1 MYSLYSSIIRMCLGG
16 KSKAWTS
23 IKECE
28 YLIRL
33 ISSLQSDNNVSNN
46 TNDSAVDKN
55 GKNGAENPRKS
66 NVSLEGIERSTSVSP
81 AGASVG
87 NVPDIALRTSPLPS
101 SQMIN
106 MSAPQQYISHR
117 GPMNGESP
125 ADPSSHSTSQRSY
138 TFQESLREGVSPQS
152 ALPSLSMMDLA
163 QAKEKALQDLNA
175 APRFNL
181 PEPRQLNVDIF
192 PEADPIDMHVLSEL
206 DARQLFDHYHQK
218 MNGFIILLD
227 PFLHTVD
234 YVRRTS
240 PTLFSTILAVS
251 AKFIRPKLYDSLL
264 MHAKQLVGRGIIDGK
279 VSIGLVQSLLIQVYW
294 KKPDDAS
301 AWLRVGEAIRMGYQL
316 HLHRH
321 RTEPLPNDEYE
332 ARLIL
337 DRERTWIDLCAF
349 DQTFFLQS
357 AEEEDGFHQTCMVPF
372 FKINV
377 KDWLKETKQYGVE
390 DDLEQGANFE
400 WIKMQRLSRDI
411 PRAKPGN
418 ARALGQHIQGTLE
431 AAHQQYL
438 DPSSPDAFEIETR
451 PWIRVKY
458 WLAAASLA
466 LSRGLLMAIGIEGNL
481 LADWVVASTV
491 FVDALEVVAKHG
503 YIQYWQDTLGI
514 TLYSMGEF
522 SVKIFNDVHPATQ
535 KAIVGWLERI
545 YQACEL
551 CADGQTDSTA
561 AFISRF
567 FQLCLRAV
575 CSPAPNVPETTSVN
589 TQSADLLQNAPLNQ
603 SLPWLHGSQ
612 TPSNLFHDASYWE
625 GIFPG
630 VATDWG
636 WLLQSLENQITN

>member
-1 MYSLYSSIIRMCLGG
+1 M
-16 KSKAWTS
+16 
-23 IKECE
+23 
-28 YLIRL
+28 
-33 ISSLQSDNNVSNN
+33 
-46 TNDSAVDKN
+46 ND
-55 GKNGAENPRKS
+55 E
-66 NVSLEGIERSTSVSP
+66 
-81 AGASVG
+81 
-87 NVPDIALRTSPLPS
+87 SPL
-101 SQMIN
+101 
-106 MSAPQQYISHR
+106 
-117 GPMNGESP
+117 
-125 ADPSSHSTSQRSY
+125 DPSPHSTSQRSY
-138 TFQESLREGVSPQS
+138 TFQDSIREGISPQS

-163 QAKEKALQDLNA
+163 QAKEKALQDLNS
-175 APRFNL
+175 APRSNL
-181 PEPRQLNVDIF
+181 TEPRQVNLDTV

-206 DARQLFDHYHQK
+206 DARQLFDHYHK
-218 MNGFIILLD
+218 SMNGFIILLD

-251 AKFIRPKLYDSLL
+251 AKFIRPQLYDSLL

-321 RTEPLPNDEYE
+321 RTEPLPKDEYE

-377 KDWLKETKQYGVE
+377 KDWLKETKQYGVK

-418 ARALGQHIQGTLE
+418 ARALGQHIRGTLE
-431 AAHQQYL
+431 AAYFQYI
-438 DPSSPDAFEIETR
+438 DPSSPDAFEIESR

-466 LSRGLLMAIGIEGNL
+466 VSRALLMAIGIEGHL
-481 LADWVVASTV
+481 LADWVVASTL

-535 KAIVGWLERI
+535 KSIVGWLERI

-551 CADGQTDSTA
+551 CADGQTESTA

-575 CSPAPNVPETTSVN
+575 CSPSLPNVPETTSVN
-589 TQSADLLQNAPLNQ
+589 NTQSTDLLQNVSLNQ
-603 SLPWLHGSQ
+603 VSDTYTSLKGVSSIDQVIYSLFLGSMDPKHPQ
-612 TPSNLFHDASYWE
+612 TYFMM
-625 GIFPG
+625 
-630 VATDWG
+630 
-636 WLLQSLENQITN
+636 LLIGE